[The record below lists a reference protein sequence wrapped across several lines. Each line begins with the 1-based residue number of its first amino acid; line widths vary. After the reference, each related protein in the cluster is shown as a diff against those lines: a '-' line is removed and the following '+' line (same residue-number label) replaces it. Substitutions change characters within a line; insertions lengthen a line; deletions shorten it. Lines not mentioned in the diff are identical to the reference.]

1 MGMPKNKKSAT
12 KKSPKLDVAKAYV
25 RGEVNKQVKRGV
37 SKLKNKASNTVKKYA
52 FRKYDEL

>member
-1 MGMPKNKKSAT
+1 MANKKDGI